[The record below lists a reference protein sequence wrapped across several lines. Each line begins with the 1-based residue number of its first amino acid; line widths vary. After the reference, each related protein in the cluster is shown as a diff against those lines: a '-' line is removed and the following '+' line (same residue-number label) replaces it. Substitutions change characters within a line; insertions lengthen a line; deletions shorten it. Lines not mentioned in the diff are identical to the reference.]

1 MKVFVTN
8 RGGELAGTRTGW
20 RREELEAIGLG
31 IHSFRTPMDQLK
43 NPRRWRASCST
54 RARPSLESSQVVQRA

>member
-20 RREELEAIGLG
+20 RREELEAIG
-31 IHSFRTPMDQLK
+31 P
-43 NPRRWRASCST
+43 ASPVFVPPWT
-54 RARPSLESSQVVQRA
+54 G